1 MAFAFVR
8 NLRTSSGANL
18 KHFAQIQSAE
28 AHAKRQDLT
37 SQNRQDEGRS
47 HEANYF
53 WSKVGEGLDGGG
65 ADYAAAFRE
74 HKRQAG
80 VKSERK
86 GAAIGQH
93 LLVGVSPEWLAKT
106 GDPRDLSNARVK
118 AVIEQAKAWAESWM
132 GEGAV
137 WAVRYDTDEKGAGVV
152 DILASPVREGRA
164 GRGKPK
170 PQISINKAKT
180 ELQEQVGTRN
190 SYEAMQTHWAEWA
203 QKTLDPALQRGK
215 PKEETRREHLY
226 PEEFKEVLNAA
237 KDFGEFEA
245 KAQEMAR
252 DLEQQ
257 RRASERDRT
266 EAERARN
273 AAREA
278 ERQARENQ
286 RAAEERAQDAKRS
299 LEVARA
305 EIEAAKQELAA
316 LEPQQ
321 VELARVKTEVA
332 EQRSVLADLKVQ
344 AKEFIEQTKAEA
356 TAAARFI
363 TDNWPAFEKVSDPV
377 KQAMNNVLGLRE
389 AIAETLRDL
398 GIANQRPDLGEK
410 GPDGDPPPVLEL
422 VMTRADRK
430 AQRKNEL
437 TAQKTPG
444 MGQ

>member
-53 WSKVGEGLDGGG
+53 WSKVGDGLENGG

-74 HKRQAG
+74 HKRQKG

-93 LLVGVSPEWLAKT
+93 LLVGVSPEWLAET
-106 GDPRDLSNARVK
+106 GDPRDLNNERVQ

-180 ELQEQVGTRN
+180 ELQERVGAKN

-203 QKTLDPALQRGK
+203 QKTLDPSLQRGQ

-245 KAQEMAR
+245 RAQEMAR

-257 RRASERDRT
+257 RRALEQDRAESE
-266 EAERARN
+266 
-273 AAREA
+273 AARDEA
-278 ERQARENQ
+278 RRAENQARENQ
-286 RAAEERAQDAKRS
+286 RTAEERAQEAKRD
-299 LEVARA
+299 LDAA
-305 EIEAAKQELAA
+305 HTEADAVRQEMAA
-316 LEPQQ
+316 LEPQRA
-321 VELARVKTEVA
+321 ELARVKAEVT
-332 EQRSVLADLKVQ
+332 EQRSVLSGLKAQ
-344 AKEFIEQTKAEA
+344 AREFVEQTKAEA

-398 GIANQRPDLGEK
+398 GIADQRPNLGET

-422 VMTRADRK
+422 VMSRADRK
-430 AQRKNEL
+430 ARRKNEL
-437 TAQKTPG
+437 TAQNTPG
-444 MGQ
+444 MGR